1 MQDAAGCD
9 SRRRDGLMAEIL
21 EDHIRLHMMNPD
33 REMESSEELGEDLIG
48 LVRAYLK

>member
-1 MQDAAGCD
+1 M
-9 SRRRDGLMAEIL
+9 GLWPKIL

-33 REMESSEELGEDLIG
+33 QKMESPEELGEDLIS